1 MGRTHT
7 TEAIVLRSL
16 RYGEADRILHL
27 YSRERGRIGAIAKG
41 VRKTRSRVGA
51 RLEPFM
57 HVDLQLAEGRSLDT
71 ITQAVIASM
80 SGCESPRLRTIMVA
94 PNEQSGSILPGFPGE
109 KVRLNN
115 QVVPEVDVTWMA
127 TDHIGFELI
136 AATTK
141 HRASGVTGTTG
152 GIGRLASTRVLP
164 PTLTAQYHFAPTGKV
179 RPYIGAGVNYTLF
192 FDEKAAKGLEAAV
205 GRTSVSMKDSFGWAG
220 QAGIDVDINPR
231 MFLNFDVKYI
241 DIDTTARLTTAAA
254 GTQRVKMDIDPL
266 VFGVG
271 FGLRL

>member
-1 MGRTHT
+1 MKILVPAVALVAALAASAPAAAQ
-7 TEAIVLRSL
+7 TEART
-16 RYGEADRILHL
+16 
-27 YSRERGRIGAIAKG
+27 G
-41 VRKTRSRVGA
+41 VQAG
-51 RLEPFM
+51 
-57 HVDLQLAEGRSLDT
+57 DLLL
-71 ITQAVIASM
+71 
-80 SGCESPRLRTIMVA
+80 RLRTIMVA

-141 HRASGVTGTTG
+141 HRASGV
-152 GIGRLASTRVLP
+152 R
-164 PTLTAQYHFAPTGKV
+164 
-179 RPYIGAGVNYTLF
+179 
-192 FDEKAAKGLEAAV
+192 AAKGLEAAV

-220 QAGIDVDINPR
+220 QAGVDVDINPR